1 MQKGIYRIAGVNSKK
16 KGTVVVNVSTGG
28 SKLFEQKTV
37 KGYGYLRVTRF
48 RSLPSSSTSIGSG
61 ETWMTLIF

>member
-1 MQKGIYRIAGVNSKK
+1 MQKEGIHGIAGVTFKKEKKRTNVRNRESRSSRNSR
-16 KGTVVVNVSTGG
+16 
-28 SKLFEQKTV
+28 
-37 KGYGYLRVTRF
+37 YYLRVTRF